1 MFVEKKYLL
10 EEKKIVKVFFDI
22 LSFSGKNE
30 ASKKRQGGGRPPVA
44 GALCAVP
51 LTKRRGARGQ
61 VAPSGARLRRPLRC
75 AGHFK
80 ALSELKMAKFGVK
93 AEAKKDNF

>member
-30 ASKKRQGGGRPPVA
+30 ASKKR
-44 GALCAVP
+44 
-51 LTKRRGARGQ
+51 
-61 VAPSGARLRRPLRC
+61 
-75 AGHFK
+75 
-80 ALSELKMAKFGVK
+80 
-93 AEAKKDNF
+93 